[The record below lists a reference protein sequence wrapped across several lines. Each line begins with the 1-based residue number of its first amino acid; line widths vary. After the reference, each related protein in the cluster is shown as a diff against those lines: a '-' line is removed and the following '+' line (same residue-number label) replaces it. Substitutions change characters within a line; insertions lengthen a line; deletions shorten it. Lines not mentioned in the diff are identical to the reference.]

1 MAGLGLAL
9 MTNHVTTILPAVTGG
24 VGNRHPVQLA
34 RLHGIMNAH
43 HQGEQMVMKP
53 KLKLVG
59 NDGNAFAIMAAC
71 RRAGMKAGWSTD
83 RIGDL
88 LKRMMSGNYDNLLTI
103 AAEEFDVS

>member
-1 MAGLGLAL
+1 
-9 MTNHVTTILPAVTGG
+9 
-24 VGNRHPVQLA
+24 
-34 RLHGIMNAH
+34 MNTH
-43 HQGEQMVMKP
+43 HQGDQMEKKP

-83 RIGDL
+83 RISDL
-88 LKRMMSGNYDNLLTI
+88 LKRMMSGNYDNLLKI

>member
-1 MAGLGLAL
+1 MQRPVRYDI
-9 MTNHVTTILPAVTGG
+9 MDTHTTREI
-24 VGNRHPVQLA
+24 
-34 RLHGIMNAH
+34 
-43 HQGEQMVMKP
+43 QMEKKP

-71 RRAGMKAGWSTD
+71 QRAGKKAGWSTD
-83 RIGDL
+83 RISDL